1 MQGLLRP
8 IRQEL
13 PRAPHLQEEVWS
25 PRTGLQPCETLTEPL
40 PPLVAKLVLKVRM
53 PLDPLHQFLNSSAP
67 NAKISGCTVTP
78 TEEAQTQ
85 SLLVPPVVPFHLQT
99 GPYPCCRGPLCPF
112 CQNAFW
118 RDPPKLE
125 VCREKHGGTCLTAS
139 SLAPSTSEAFLN
151 PQPSVATE
159 EHH

>member
-67 NAKISGCTVTP
+67 NAKSQGALSPQQKKHRPRV
-78 TEEAQTQ
+78 
-85 SLLVPPVVPFHLQT
+85 SLCHQWYPFT
-99 GPYPCCRGPLCPF
+99 Y
-112 CQNAFW
+112 
-118 RDPPKLE
+118 KLGHIPAAE
-125 VCREKHGGTCLTAS
+125 V
-139 SLAPSTSEAFLN
+139 
-151 PQPSVATE
+151 PSVHSAKMPSGET
-159 EHH
+159 HPS